1 MGPLSLVLSATVG
14 FLAAAPVPQFA
25 PSYSQALAQ
34 SHREHKPVAIFLG
47 TGANGLSKLVAD
59 GGLTGTTG
67 SQLKSDFVCL
77 YVDTTS
83 AAGQK
88 LAGDFGMTEGLV
100 ISDRDGA
107 KQALRHAGTVT
118 PATLA
123 TYATAYAGTAVAQA
137 TTIDPVTVAAPVLAA
152 PAYTPA
158 PSYYS
163 APQYAFPMRGGCA
176 SGRCPN
182 AR

>member
-1 MGPLSLVLSATVG
+1 MGPLSLVLSAAAG

-25 PSYSQALAQ
+25 QSYSQALAQ
-34 SHREHKPVAIFLG
+34 SHREHKPVAVFLG
-47 TGANGLSKLVAD
+47 TGADGLSKLVAD

-83 AAGQK
+83 TAGQK
-88 LAGDFGMTEGLV
+88 LARDFGMAEGLV

-118 PATLA
+118 PETLT
-123 TYATAYAGTAVAQA
+123 TYATNYSGTA
-137 TTIDPVTVAAPVLAA
+137 PVAAPVLAA
-152 PAYTPA
+152 PVYTPA
-158 PSYYS
+158 PVYYP
-163 APQYAFPMRGGCA
+163 APQYAFPMSGGCA